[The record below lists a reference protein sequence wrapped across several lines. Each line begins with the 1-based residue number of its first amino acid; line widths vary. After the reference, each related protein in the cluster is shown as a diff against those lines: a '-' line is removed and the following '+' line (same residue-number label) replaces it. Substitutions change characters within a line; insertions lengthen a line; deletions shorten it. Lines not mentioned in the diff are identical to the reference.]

1 MRLLPSIGKKRCMR
15 RELKLLTFAL
25 RKNSIVFF
33 ARKSRAL
40 LQNRNGNGIIKKEV
54 TNCPV
59 LLVTI
64 VNREKSE
71 YFLDVI
77 QSFHCNFQ
85 FSSFAVGTAQ
95 RALGLLT
102 PDVEKAVL
110 FSVVTKENVPKALST
125 LEEKFATIRGG
136 GVAFTVPISGTV
148 GVLIYRFLCNKG

>member
-1 MRLLPSIGKKRCMR
+1 MARLSKTPKPRQASSKRSQSATQKPSPIAPDK
-15 RELKLLTFAL
+15 
-25 RKNSIVFF
+25 
-33 ARKSRAL
+33 
-40 LQNRNGNGIIKKEV
+40 
-54 TNCPV
+54 PV